1 MGLYLRISVNGGC
14 VTTLPQHLL
23 LYTPPSP
30 LPPTL
35 LFYSS
40 LYPLCLPFLIFVS
53 FYIPEQIEVE
63 NKKKRK
69 DRRRTNKRMKTR
81 E

>member
-1 MGLYLRISVNGGC
+1 MEGVTVCQKTVNIMDP
-14 VTTLPQHLL
+14 LSRPILHAASS
-23 LYTPPSP
+23 TPPSSP
-30 LPPTL
+30 LPLML

-63 NKKKRK
+63 NKKKREQIGEE
-69 DRRRTNKRMKTR
+69 RIR

>member
-1 MGLYLRISVNGGC
+1 MEGVSVCQKKVNMKDPLSRPILH
-14 VTTLPQHLL
+14 TSSTP
-23 LYTPPSP
+23 PPSP

-35 LFYSS
+35 LFYSY

-63 NKKKRK
+63 NKKKRGK
-69 DRRRTNKRMKTR
+69 IAEGRIRD
-81 E
+81 

>member
-1 MGLYLRISVNGGC
+1 MEGVSVCQKKVNMRDPLSRPILHASS
-14 VTTLPQHLL
+14 TP
-23 LYTPPSP
+23 PPSP
-30 LPPTL
+30 LPHTL

-40 LYPLCLPFLIFVS
+40 LFPLCLPFLIFVS

-63 NKKKRK
+63 NKKKREK
-69 DRRRTNKRMKTR
+69 IGEGQIR